1 MGNVSVNATPVRALL
16 WLGFVMLKVNVDVPP
31 ARIGFGENNLE
42 MPGGLI
48 TVKDA
53 DALPVDPVFVPPFVD
68 DRNPLT
74 F

>member
-1 MGNVSVNATPVRALL
+1 VNATPVRALL

-68 DRNPLT
+68 DKNPLT